1 METEYK
7 TFHKS
12 YYEKFTDGTEKYIE
26 EEIPFDIPE
35 TWEWM
40 RWRTVFQINPKN
52 NIEDSLEVSFIP
64 MTYIKD
70 GYSNEAKFDIKSG
83 FTHFQ
88 NNEAV
93 IQRYTHYTYILY
105 LLHKNYSFPKMIYLF

>member
-40 RWRTVFQINPKN
+40 RWRTVFNVTFCLFKFSKPSMRWRTALTHKQIADFFSKP
-52 NIEDSLEVSFIP
+52 SMRWRTQS
-64 MTYIKD
+64 
-70 GYSNEAKFDIKSG
+70 
-83 FTHFQ
+83 Q
-88 NNEAV
+88 
-93 IQRYTHYTYILY
+93 
-105 LLHKNYSFPKMIYLF
+105 